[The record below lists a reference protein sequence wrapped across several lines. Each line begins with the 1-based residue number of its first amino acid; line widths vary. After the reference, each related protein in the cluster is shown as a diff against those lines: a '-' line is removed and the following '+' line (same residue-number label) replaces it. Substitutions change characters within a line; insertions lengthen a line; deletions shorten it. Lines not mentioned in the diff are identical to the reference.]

1 MDRNLYFDALRGIA
15 ILMVVA
21 IHTFIACEFD
31 SFLSVCTIGMREIF
45 NIAVPL
51 FLAIS
56 GFFIGRKKF
65 ETKESVLA
73 FWKKQIP
80 KVYIPALFWSVPY
93 LVLDVLHQ
101 QSILKN
107 ILLFLFCGY
116 SIYYFIA
123 LIVQCYLL
131 LPFLQQK
138 MLNSIMGG
146 VILFV
151 SIICVAIISYTSI
164 AELPLIVFAGPIIV
178 WLIFF
183 WLGIYLSRCERG
195 YKIGWIFV
203 GVIVSFILM
212 LIETKFR
219 HEATGGGYGIKPSS
233 FIFSFLMILLLLSK
247 RIEMK
252 YVKDNII
259 NKALTV
265 VGDYS
270 FPIYLLHC
278 FVITLTFHFITV
290 PFWFIRWVVVVAIT
304 MLVICI
310 IRKILPDKYLKI
322 IGFKI

>member
-1 MDRNLYFDALRGIA
+1 MQRNLYFDSLRGIA

-31 SFLSVCTIGMREIF
+31 NFQSICAISMREIF
-45 NIAVPL
+45 NVAVPL

-65 ETKESVLA
+65 ESNYQIIT

-80 KVYIPALFWSVPY
+80 KVYIPTLFWSVPY
-93 LVLDVLHQ
+93 LTLALYHQ
-101 QSILKN
+101 QSLLKN
-107 ILLFLFCGY
+107 ILVFLLCGY

-123 LIVQCYLL
+123 LIIQCYLL
-131 LPFLQQK
+131 LPFIQKK
-138 MLNSIMGG
+138 MLNYAMGE
-146 VILFV
+146 VIL
-151 SIICVAIISYTSI
+151 SLSLICVAVISYTSI
-164 AELPLIVFAGPIIV
+164 TRFPLIVFAGPVIV

-183 WLGIYLSRCERG
+183 WIGVFLSRSERN

-203 GVIVSFILM
+203 GVLVSFALM

-247 RIEMK
+247 RMEQK

-259 NKALTV
+259 NKVLTV

-270 FPIYLLHC
+270 FPIYLIHC
-278 FVITLTFHFITV
+278 FVITIVFHFVTISNWIV
-290 PFWFIRWVVVVAIT
+290 RWTIVVAIT
-304 MLVICI
+304 MSFICLV
-310 IRKILPDKYLKI
+310 RKVLPNKCLKI
-322 IGFKI
+322 IGF

>member
-1 MDRNLYFDALRGIA
+1 MQRNLYFDSLRGIA

-31 SFLSVCTIGMREIF
+31 NFQSICAISMREIF
-45 NIAVPL
+45 NVAVPL

-65 ETKESVLA
+65 ESNYQIIT

-80 KVYIPALFWSVPY
+80 KVYIPTLFWSVPY
-93 LVLDVLHQ
+93 LTLALYHQ
-101 QSILKN
+101 QSLLKN
-107 ILLFLFCGY
+107 ILVFLLCGY

-123 LIVQCYLL
+123 LIIQCYLL
-131 LPFLQQK
+131 LPFIQKK
-138 MLNSIMGG
+138 MLNYAMGE
-146 VILFV
+146 VIL
-151 SIICVAIISYTSI
+151 SLSLICVAVISYTSI
-164 AELPLIVFAGPIIV
+164 TRFPLIVFAGPVIV

-183 WLGIYLSRCERG
+183 GIGAFLSRSERN

-203 GVIVSFILM
+203 GVLVSFALM

-247 RIEMK
+247 RMEQK

-259 NKALTV
+259 NKVLTV

-270 FPIYLLHC
+270 FPIYLIHC
-278 FVITLTFHFITV
+278 FVITIVFHFVTISNWIV
-290 PFWFIRWVVVVAIT
+290 RWTIVVAIT
-304 MLVICI
+304 MLFICLV
-310 IRKILPDKYLKI
+310 RKVLPNKCLKI
-322 IGFKI
+322 IGF

>member
-1 MDRNLYFDALRGIA
+1 MQRNLYFDSLRGIA

-21 IHTFIACEFD
+21 IHTFIAYEFD
-31 SFLSVCTIGMREIF
+31 NFQSICAISMREIF
-45 NIAVPL
+45 NVAVPL

-65 ETKESVLA
+65 ESNYQIIT

-80 KVYIPALFWSVPY
+80 KVYIPTLFWSVPY
-93 LVLDVLHQ
+93 LTLALYHQ
-101 QSILKN
+101 QSLLKN
-107 ILLFLFCGY
+107 ILVFLLCGY

-123 LIVQCYLL
+123 LIIQCYLL
-131 LPFLQQK
+131 LPFIQKK
-138 MLNSIMGG
+138 MLNYAMGG
-146 VILFV
+146 VIL
-151 SIICVAIISYTSI
+151 SLSLICVAVISYTSI
-164 AELPLIVFAGPIIV
+164 TRFPLIVFAGPVIV

-183 WLGIYLSRCERG
+183 WIGVFLSRSERN

-203 GVIVSFILM
+203 GVLVSFALM

-247 RIEMK
+247 RMELK

-259 NKALTV
+259 NKALTI

-270 FPIYLLHC
+270 FPMYLIHC
-278 FVITLTFHFITV
+278 FVITIVFHFVTISNWIV
-290 PFWFIRWVVVVAIT
+290 RWTIVVAIT
-304 MLVICI
+304 MLFICLV
-310 IRKILPDKYLKI
+310 RKVLPNKCLKI
-322 IGFKI
+322 IGF